1 MSCLICT
8 KSFSCDQFPHCQDF
22 SDEADC
28 DLVIL
33 PENYVLEYP
42 PFKVDDMG
50 RPVKVNVSVRMELL
64 AISDISEV
72 GQTFTAQFNLFITWL
87 DFRMEM
93 FNMKED
99 MNMNTLTAE
108 ERGSIWVPKL
118 IFRFQYRST
127 RSRDTFNSLITAT
140 QKKRSRL
147 RMMRRHLLWRREKK
161 ILNSA
166 P

>member
-1 MSCLICT
+1 M
-8 KSFSCDQFPHCQDF
+8 
-22 SDEADC
+22 
-28 DLVIL
+28 
-33 PENYVLEYP
+33 
-42 PFKVDDMG
+42 
-50 RPVKVNVSVRMELL
+50 NVSVRMELL

-118 IFRFQYRST
+118 IFRFLYRST
-127 RSRDTFNSLITAT
+127 RSRAPFNSLITAT